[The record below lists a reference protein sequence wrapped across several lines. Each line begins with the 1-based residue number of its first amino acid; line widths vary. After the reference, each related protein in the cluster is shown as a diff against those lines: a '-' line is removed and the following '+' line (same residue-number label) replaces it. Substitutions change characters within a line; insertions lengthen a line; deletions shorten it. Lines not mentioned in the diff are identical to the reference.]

1 LADMIYTKEYAAPPY
16 SRREIWRYSGVTQ
29 EGPEEAALLAECLG
43 ELEGRLSYR
52 ACFCECPVSLAGDEI
67 DFGFVRVRSASLA
80 KRLAGCQ
87 CAVIFAATVGAQL
100 DRLIARYSAVS
111 PAKALLLDTIGTERV
126 EALCDTVCA
135 ELASKYASEG
145 LLVRPR
151 FSAGYGDLP
160 LSMQKDIFAV
170 LDCPKRIGVSLGAEL
185 LMTPSK
191 SVTAIVGVGYE
202 NN

>member
-1 LADMIYTKEYAAPPY
+1 M
-16 SRREIWRYSGVTQ
+16 
-29 EGPEEAALLAECLG
+29 
-43 ELEGRLSYR
+43 
-52 ACFCECPVSLAGDEI
+52 
-67 DFGFVRVRSASLA
+67 RVRSTSLA
-80 KRLAGCQ
+80 KRLAGCSR
-87 CAVIFAATVGAQL
+87 AVIFAATVGAQL
-100 DRLIARYSAVS
+100 DRLVTRYSAVS

-151 FSAGYGDLP
+151 FSAGYGDIP

-170 LDCPKRIGVSLGAEL
+170 LDCPKKIGVSLGEGL
-185 LMTPSK
+185 LMSPAK

>member
-1 LADMIYTKEYAAPPY
+1 MVYTREYTAPPY

-29 EGPEEAALLAECLG
+29 ESPEEAALLAECLA
-43 ELEGRLSYR
+43 ELDGRLSYR
-52 ACFCECPVSLAGDEI
+52 ACFGEFPVSVMGDEV
-67 DFGFVRVRSASLA
+67 DLGFVRVRSTSLV
-80 KRLAGCQ
+80 KRLAGCSR
-87 CAVIFAATVGAQL
+87 AVVLAATVGAQL

-126 EALCDTVCA
+126 EALCDTVCGDLAA
-135 ELASKYASEG
+135 EYAKSG
-145 LLVRPR
+145 LVTRPR

-160 LSMQKDIFAV
+160 LSFQKDIFAV
-170 LDCPKRIGVSLGAEL
+170 LDCPKKIGVSLGEGL
-185 LMTPSK
+185 LMSPAK